1 MPSEARSSDAAMIRD
16 LTSVK
21 ATLFQ
26 ATGKMPVRHTAKMA
40 VLQ

>member
-1 MPSEARSSDAAMIRD
+1 MPSEATSNDAAMIQD

-26 ATGKMPVRHTAKMA
+26 ATGKMPVGQTAKMA